1 MTASIS
7 ETRKTFIQI
16 FNETRRKIGVSEIST
31 LSQDTLGTV
40 MIDYMNDI
48 LAEIDDYGDWQEMYK
63 EESFPFVT
71 ANSSAF
77 DYTFNTSA
85 VVKNIHEVQF
95 GTQIA
100 PMWLVD
106 LDTINRLNRT
116 KAYGVP
122 TQWGVVGVDNVTTG
136 NPVVRVFPTPVTAQ
150 ASANFHVKYYKK
162 PALITSADTSS
173 IPAFPS
179 RMVSQGLLA
188 YTLRDEERGA
198 ESQQWLQEYQI
209 FQNMIRDT
217 FNRFNGDT
225 GSNTYFIPPR
235 GRRGR

>member
-1 MTASIS
+1 MTSSIS
-7 ETRKTFIQI
+7 ETRKSYIQI
-16 FNETRRKIGVSEIST
+16 FNETRRKIGVNEIST

-48 LAEIDDYGDWQEMYK
+48 IAQISDYGDWQEMYK
-63 EESFPFVT
+63 EESFIITTSQASV
-71 ANSSAF
+71 S

-85 VVKNIHEVQF
+85 VTKNIHEVQF

-100 PMWLVD
+100 PMWLVN

-122 TQWGVVGVDNVTTG
+122 TQWGVVGVDNVITG
-136 NPVVRVFPTPVTAQ
+136 NPTIRVFPTPVTAQ
-150 ASANFHVKYYKK
+150 VSSSFNVKYYKK

-173 IPAFPS
+173 IPQFPS
-179 RMVSQGLLA
+179 RMVAQGLLA

-198 ESQQWLQEYQI
+198 ESQQWQQEFAI
-209 FQNMIRDT
+209 FQQMIQET

-225 GSNTYFIPPR
+225 GSDTYFIPPR